1 MDTLGA
7 AVEQLQGG
15 LNSGYITG
23 DLLVNA
29 GPAHPSTAAYR
40 SGLPLQ
46 MTHFDAKRTSSLT
59 AYITSPM
66 K

>member
-7 AVEQLQGG
+7 AVEQLRGG
-15 LNSGYITG
+15 LNSGYITS
-23 DLLVNA
+23 DLLVHA
-29 GPAHPSTAAYR
+29 GPAHPGTAAYR